1 MNNLTFMYEGLIT
14 NDINAL
20 FGAILK
26 DTIQAKVPQAYRLQ
40 RPMSFA
46 LELLD
51 NAVRH
56 STDQTI
62 KFEWWVEDGNIL
74 IQLTNEAKL
83 QDAYRLRDL
92 TKAIASF
99 SPEEVNAEYKRVML
113 LEGFNDHGGAGLG
126 FLHMVKHGAKIEHV
140 SLNQQDDDKATC
152 TCKLSAKIET
162 RDVTISQN

>member
-1 MNNLTFMYEGLIT
+1 MYEGLIT

-26 DTIQAKVPQAYRLQ
+26 DTIQAKVPMAYRLQ

-74 IQLTNEAKL
+74 IQLTNEAKIH
-83 QDAYRLRDL
+83 DAYRLRDL
-92 TKAIASF
+92 TNVISNY
-99 SPEEVNAEYKRVML
+99 SPEEVSAEYKRVML
-113 LEGFNDHGGAGLG
+113 LEGFNEHGGAGLG

-140 SLNQQDDDKATC
+140 SLDLQDDEKATC
-152 TCKLSAKIET
+152 VCKLSARIET
-162 RDVTISQN
+162 RNLTMTEN